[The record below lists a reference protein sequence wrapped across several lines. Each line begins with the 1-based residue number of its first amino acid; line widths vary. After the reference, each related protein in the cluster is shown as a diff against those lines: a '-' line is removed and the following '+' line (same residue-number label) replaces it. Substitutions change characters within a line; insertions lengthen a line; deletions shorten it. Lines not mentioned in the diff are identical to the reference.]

1 MASPTA
7 SRFTPHRP
15 LVLRSLMALFAALL
29 LSACAPRQLVI
40 KQLADELAAQGQSAE
55 TDHDLARDA
64 APFYL
69 KLSES
74 VLRPQPQHAGLA
86 AAVAGGFTQY
96 AYAFVA
102 FEADRLDATDA
113 RAAQQ
118 LRARAARLYQRGRDH
133 ALAALEARQ
142 PGFTAALAQPAST
155 LQLAADD
162 VPLTYWAAAAWGG
175 LISLSKD
182 DPDTV
187 ADLPAT
193 IRLAQLAWA
202 GNPAYGDG
210 ALASLMGSFEAARP
224 GGSRQQAEAYFD
236 EALRLGAGRNAGAFL
251 AKAEGIAQ
259 PAGDKAAFLA
269 LLEQAMA
276 VRDAP
281 GSPLTLSN
289 AVMRRR
295 AEWLIQTADDLF

>member
-7 SRFTPHRP
+7 SRFAPHRP

-29 LSACAPRQLVI
+29 LSACTPRQLVLG
-40 KQLADELAAQGQSAE
+40 QLADELAAQGQSAE
-55 TDHDLARDA
+55 TDLDLARDA

-142 PGFTAALAQPAST
+142 PGFAAALAQPASV
-155 LQLAADD
+155 LRLAADD
-162 VPLTYWAAAAWGG
+162 VPLAYWGAAAWGG

-182 DPDTV
+182 APDTV
-187 ADLPAT
+187 ADLPLA
-193 IRLAQLAWA
+193 IRLAELAWHA
-202 GNPAYGDG
+202 DPTFGDG
-210 ALASLMGSFEAARP
+210 NLASLMGSFEAGRP
-224 GGSRQQAEAYFD
+224 GGSPARAARYFD
-236 EALRLGAGRNAGAFL
+236 DAIRLSGGHSAGAWV
-251 AKAEGIAQ
+251 AKAEGVAQ
-259 PAGDKAAFLA
+259 PAGDKAAFVAPLQPALA
-269 LLEQAMA
+269 VQ
-276 VRDAP
+276 D
-281 GSPLTLSN
+281 SPASPHALAN
-289 AVMRRR
+289 EVMRRR
-295 AEWLIQTADDLF
+295 ARWLLGNADDLF

>member
-1 MASPTA
+1 MPGL
-7 SRFTPHRP
+7 RP
-15 LVLRSLMALFAALL
+15 
-29 LSACAPRQLVI
+29 ACA
-40 KQLADELAAQGQSAE
+40 AG
-55 TDHDLARDA
+55 
-64 APFYL
+64 
-69 KLSES
+69 
-74 VLRPQPQHAGLA
+74 PQASTA
-86 AAVAGGFTQY
+86 AA
-96 AYAFVA
+96 
-102 FEADRLDATDA
+102 ATTPLPPWKLIA
-113 RAAQQ
+113 RAC
-118 LRARAARLYQRGRDH
+118 AASWRGRTSS
-133 ALAALEARQ
+133 R
-142 PGFTAALAQPAST
+142 PWPPST
-155 LQLAADD
+155 SLL
-162 VPLTYWAAAAWGG
+162 PTWAAAAWGG

-187 ADLPAT
+187 ADLPAA

-236 EALRLGAGRNAGAFL
+236 EALRLGAGRNAGAFV

-269 LLEQAMA
+269 LLKQAVA

-281 GSPLTLSN
+281 GSPSTLAN
-289 AVMRRR
+289 EVMRRR